1 MIDYRPISVLSFFW
15 KEEKISRITWNRA
28 TRPPS
33 MHGATMVHANRN
45 RACAIKKEAMQ
56 PIKKET
62 AIIKDNTNHKRH
74 VSMAHQSLLSSRLKR
89 LKSGHRFG
97 ATIQCRSVG
106 LPSWSHALT
115 YDQTA
120 FTRRKRSWKKSQI
133 AQSNRKEGNGRPSGR
148 N

>member
-1 MIDYRPISVLSFFW
+1 MIDYRPISILFLW
-15 KEEKISRITWNRA
+15 KEERISRITWNRA

-33 MHGATMVHANRN
+33 MHGARMVHANRN

-97 ATIQCRSVG
+97 ATIQRRLVG
-106 LPSWSHALT
+106 LPA
-115 YDQTA
+115 YDPMLV
-120 FTRRKRSWKKSQI
+120 I
-133 AQSNRKEGNGRPSGR
+133 PPSGVAPHNGPHDASSLKMPLHAR
-148 N
+148 IAWSCLIICH